1 MIVLL
6 IFPSKHLDM
15 KNVISFLCKTICTIL
30 FLSGF
35 YQGFAQE
42 NVGIRTTQPKAPLH
56 IYSSGQV
63 ATPGGLLLL
72 GDRSEVQLEMDVNSL
87 QVKFGATSYSTL
99 RLQELGGD
107 VHIGNGRFFIDND
120 GAAIGVHTGS
130 PDAPFHISSSGQVN
144 TPGGLMLLGH
154 RSEGHLEMDFNLLQS
169 RYSAGSF
176 LTLNLQQAGGNLD
189 VGNGLLFVDRNT
201 TRVGIHNNAP
211 DYALDIN
218 GSAGINQY
226 LHHNDD
232 SNTYLN
238 FTADRVRFTTGG
250 KTLLSVTESFQDE
263 VMLGDGS
270 DVDINLNDEVYVNG
284 LTDFVGINTSSPSS
298 RLNINATGEESVLE
312 GEVNDATI
320 FEVHNNGGVSIGD
333 ATLPPANGLY
343 VDGDVGIGTANPDTK
358 LHLFGGSNAT
368 LGSGGY
374 LAIGNISSQNL
385 VFDNNEILSRNNGN
399 PGDLYIQQAGGRVGI
414 GTAPTSKLHI
424 NSDAN
429 ESPLRVAV
437 DEDSKFVVNASGRI
451 GVGVSNPQ
459 TALDIAHPPTEGIRL
474 RVIGETNFWR
484 IDMDSA
490 DDDLNL
496 YATNTYKGS
505 FDSGSGDYI
514 SASDRRLKKDFEGI
528 EGSLSKIQM
537 LKAYKYRYVD
547 QEDSDQK
554 SIGFIAQDV
563 LDVFPELVH
572 YSHDAGFYS
581 LNYTGFT
588 VVAIQA
594 IQEQQVVLEQLQ
606 KENEEIRNELEEIKN
621 LLRQKANLHSDG
633 ERE

>member
-1 MIVLL
+1 MIVLM

-15 KNVISFLCKTICTIL
+15 KNVISFICKGLCTLI
-30 FLSGF
+30 FMSGS
-35 YQGFAQE
+35 YLAFAQE

-56 IYSSGQV
+56 IFSSGQV

-72 GDRSEVQLEMDVNSL
+72 GNRSEVQLEMDVNSL
-87 QVKFGATSYSTL
+87 QVKFGLSNYSTL
-99 RLQELGGD
+99 KLQELGGD

-120 GAAIGVHTGS
+120 GAAIGVHTAS
-130 PDAPFHISSSGQVN
+130 PGAPFHVSSSGQVN

-154 RSEGHLEMDFNLLQS
+154 RSEGHIEMDFNLLQS
-169 RYSAGSF
+169 RFGAGSF

-201 TRVGIHNNAP
+201 TRIGIHNSVP

-218 GSAGINQY
+218 GNAGINQY

-250 KTLLSVTESFQDE
+250 KTLLSVLESFQDE
-263 VMLGDGS
+263 VKLGDGS

-284 LTDFVGINTSSPSS
+284 LTDFVGINTSTPSS
-298 RLNINATGEESVLE
+298 RLNINATGGESVLE

-320 FEVHNNGGVSIGD
+320 FQVHNNGGVSIGTG
-333 ATLPPANGLY
+333 TLPPSNGLY
-343 VDGDVGIGTANPDTK
+343 VNGNVGVGTSNPNTK
-358 LHLFGGSNAT
+358 LHVTGGGNVGLGGGGYFV
-368 LGSGGY
+368 LGSQSSTN
-374 LAIGNISSQNL
+374 LAM
-385 VFDNNEILSRNNGN
+385 DNNEIQCRQNGSAEDMWMQKN
-399 PGDLYIQQAGGRVGI
+399 GGQLGI
-414 GTAPTSKLHI
+414 GIFPSSKLHV

-429 ESPLRVAV
+429 ESPLFVAV
-437 DEDSKFVVNASGRI
+437 DEDIKFAVNSSGSVGI
-451 GVGVSNPQ
+451 GVSNPQ
-459 TALDIAHPPTEGIRL
+459 TALDIVHPPTEGIKL
-474 RVIGETNFWR
+474 RVTNESDFWR

-514 SASDRRLKKDFEGI
+514 SASDRRLKKDFE
-528 EGSLSKIQM
+528 EMESSLSKIQL
-537 LKAYKYRYVD
+537 LKSFKYRYVD
-547 QEDSDQK
+547 QDDSDHK

-581 LNYTGFT
+581 LNYSGFA

-594 IQEQQVVLEQLQ
+594 IQEQQLLLDQLQ
-606 KENEEIRNELEEIKN
+606 KENEEIRKELDEIKK
-621 LLRQKANLHSDG
+621 LLGQRANLQSES